1 LKIFFL
7 TVFIRNNILSHM
19 KSSSKSFNSNQSC
32 KNCLRNPQQNSL
44 FVPWKLRAGKQVSPP
59 STGRVAWL
67 GVIKCIHMNAIKF
80 IVSWSPWWLFR
91 AGNEVQRLRG
101 QMLKGTRRVTSGPI
115 QTFKFASSVKRY
127 ADPKRMSPKLM
138 TQAEGT
144 EFHSL
149 SYKSCSRCGP

>member
-1 LKIFFL
+1 
-7 TVFIRNNILSHM
+7 M

-80 IVSWSPWWLFR
+80 IVSWSPWWPFR

-101 QMLKGTRRVTSGPI
+101 QMLKGITRKINTKTFAPVCMVCMSGSWVVVRPFCPSGRSHTPT
-115 QTFKFASSVKRY
+115 QTCRNCHF
-127 ADPKRMSPKLM
+127 
-138 TQAEGT
+138 
-144 EFHSL
+144 SL
-149 SYKSCSRCGP
+149 SWSIVRLY

>member
-1 LKIFFL
+1 
-7 TVFIRNNILSHM
+7 M

-101 QMLKGTRRVTSGPI
+101 QMLKGTTRKINTK
-115 QTFKFASSVKRY
+115 TFAPVCMVWYGMYVWILGRCPSVLSVASISALSPPEKLTGARIHFSLKR
-127 ADPKRMSPKLM
+127 KL
-138 TQAEGT
+138 
-144 EFHSL
+144 HSKL
-149 SYKSCSRCGP
+149 SKEIP